1 MGSKPSTLWIG
12 YLLILLSIIIV
23 ARVIFRGGLIDLG
36 IGMFFVIAMC
46 LALGILIA
54 FPAGRAISQG
64 FLDRLFAVN
73 KGKVSKDYSKAKWL
87 VTQERFQEA
96 VEEFRKALEEEPE
109 NVSIRMEIAE
119 ILSRDLKDFGRA
131 ISEFEACL
139 GLPVSEAQGASILNR
154 IADIQGE
161 NLSDADAAIRTLR
174 RISERWPASKAAERA
189 EQRIRALRQTS
200 SGAWNHR

>member
-1 MGSKPSTLWIG
+1 MSSKPSMLWIG

-23 ARVIFRGGLIDLG
+23 ARMIFRGAFMDLG
-36 IGMFFVIAMC
+36 IGMLFVIAMC

-87 VTQERFQEA
+87 VTQERFREA

-109 NVSIRMEIAE
+109 NMSIRTEIAE
-119 ILSRDLKDFGRA
+119 ILSRDLKDFGQA
-131 ISEFEACL
+131 ISELEACL
-139 GLPVSEAQGASILNR
+139 QLPVSEAQGASILNR
-154 IADIQGE
+154 IADIQE
-161 NLSDADAAIRTLR
+161 ESFADAAAAIRTLH

-189 EQRIRALRQTS
+189 AQRIRALRQTS
-200 SGAWNHR
+200 GGA